1 MLNIAFT
8 PHRNSLL
15 VGTSDPQK
23 LFAMLKM
30 IPTSE
35 VIGSRAPLAFA
46 LVIDTSGSMREYADQ
61 EKADR
66 EIRTRGLHGQSETSD
81 GTSYESFNLQ
91 QQTKLD
97 QAIEAAHK
105 LVDDSRLLLTD
116 KITLIHFDTEADTL
130 LPLTPLTQRSMLHQA
145 IDSLRD
151 HSGQTFMAKGMT
163 CAQQQLCDLPKETAK
178 RVVLLTDGAT
188 QGEGACRRLAGSF
201 AEANTPIIAVGI
213 GPEYKE
219 QLMLELAQIS
229 QGRPYHLHNMGQLEE
244 ILDSEVGSSVREV
257 ITDLQVKVAQ
267 VKGVSLT
274 SVARVFPSL
283 SEATLESQPIRL
295 GNVAAG
301 DYTVFIFEFTV
312 AGLPRPASR
321 VRLAQVSLTGS
332 APGLGRH
339 EEFAPQ
345 ELFVTFTT
353 DEATVA
359 SVNPEVL
366 GYVQQKNVDN
376 LIQKAMGQAT
386 INAGQARQTIQVA
399 LGMTQR
405 VGNPAMTKVLNNA
418 LDELNK
424 TGTISAGTRKTVALG
439 GRTKTVKAGEG
450 VPLAGLPS
458 EEEIRKL
465 SGL

>member
-1 MLNIAFT
+1 MLNTAFM
-8 PHRNSLL
+8 PHRDSLL
-15 VGTSDPQK
+15 AGISDPQK
-23 LFAMLKM
+23 LFAMLKL
-30 IPTSE
+30 IPSSE

-66 EIRTRGLHGQSETSD
+66 EIRIRGLQGQQETSD
-81 GTSYESFNLQ
+81 GASYQAFNLQ

-105 LVDDSRLLLTD
+105 LVDDSRLLPTD
-116 KITLIHFDTEADTL
+116 KITIIHFDTEADTL
-130 LPLTPLTQRSMLHQA
+130 LPLTPLTQRPILHQA
-145 IDSLRD
+145 IDTLRD
-151 HSGQTFMAKGMT
+151 YSGQTFMAKGMT

-188 QGEGACRRLAGSF
+188 QGEGACRRLAGAF
-201 AEANTPIIAVGI
+201 AETNTPIIAVGI

-229 QGRPYHLHNMGQLEE
+229 QGRPYHLQDMGQLEE

-257 ITDLQVKVAQ
+257 VTDLQAKVAQ

-283 SEATLESQPIRL
+283 SEATLESQPLRL

-312 AGLPRPASR
+312 AGLSRPASR
-321 VRLAQVSLTGS
+321 VRLAQVSLSGS
-332 APGLGRH
+332 APGLRRH

-345 ELFVTFTT
+345 DLYVTFTN
-353 DEATVA
+353 DEAAVA

-386 INAGQARQTIQVA
+386 INAGQARQTLQVA
-399 LGMTQR
+399 MGMTQR
-405 VGNPAMTKVLNNA
+405 IGNPAMTRVLNNA

-450 VPLAGLPS
+450 VPLAGVPS

>member
-1 MLNIAFT
+1 MLNIVLR
-8 PHRNSLL
+8 PHRMSLMA
-15 VGTSDPQK
+15 GRTDPQK
-23 LFAMLKM
+23 LFGMLKM
-30 IPTSE
+30 IPDSE
-35 VIGSRAPLAFA
+35 VVSARAPLAFA

-66 EIRTRGLHGQSETSD
+66 EIRLRGLQGRQESTD
-81 GTSYESFNLQ
+81 GASYQAFNLQ
-91 QQTKLD
+91 QPTKLD

-105 LVDDSRLLLTD
+105 LVDDGRLLPTD
-116 KITLIHFDTEADTL
+116 RVTIVHFDTEANTL
-130 LPLTPLTQRSMLHQA
+130 VPLTPLTQRPALHQA
-145 IDSLRD
+145 IESLRD

-188 QGEGACRRLAGSF
+188 QAEGQCRRLAGEF

-213 GPEYKE
+213 GPEYNEK
-219 QLMLELAQIS
+219 LMLELAQVS
-229 QGRPYHLHNMGQLEE
+229 QGRPYHLESMGQLEE

-257 ITDLQVKVAQ
+257 ITDLQAKVAQ
-267 VKGVSLT
+267 VKGVGLT

-283 SEATLESQPIRL
+283 SEISLESQPFRL
-295 GNVAAG
+295 GNIAAG

-312 AGLPRPASR
+312 EGLSRPPSR
-321 VRLAQVSLTGS
+321 VRIAQVNLAGS
-332 APGLGRH
+332 APGLGRR
-339 EEFAPQ
+339 EQFAPQ
-345 ELFVTFTT
+345 DLYVTFTN
-353 DEATVA
+353 DEAAVA
-359 SVNPEVL
+359 AVDPEVL

-386 INAGQARQTIQVA
+386 VNAAQARRTLQVA

-405 VGNPAMTKVLNNA
+405 IGNPAMTKVFNNA

-439 GRTKTVKAGEG
+439 GRTRTVKTGAAVPPAG
-450 VPLAGLPS
+450 VPS